1 MRTFILKVI
10 EKVIYSRMFGPIR
23 EFYVGLIQYRE
34 TETLLLNDHLME
46 LQLRELESNYPIE
59 NFRIK
64 LTPNHSLIK
73 NENFHPLY
81 NQFPKFLVSLLQPG
95 SIVLEVG
102 ANVGDN
108 LARMVSSRRDLQY
121 IPIEPVEEY
130 YKFLLK
136 NIEIFRITDSV
147 LITPLNKAIAS
158 NLEISEFEIK
168 EGTAKA
174 VISQTSKTKI
184 ETLTLDHIVSS
195 QNHQKVGLIFTDT
208 DGFDYDVIYSAKK
221 IIDASH
227 PVIFF
232 EFMCTSNEVLNE
244 YQKLLEYLEEK
255 KYIDFAIFDNFGN
268 LMSRESKK
276 SDVLNLAQYAF
287 LQNCNVG
294 TRTIYYLDVL
304 TWTEKN
310 HDMIN
315 EVISDYIAEAEKSV
329 K

>member
-1 MRTFILKVI
+1 
-10 EKVIYSRMFGPIR
+10 
-23 EFYVGLIQYRE
+23 
-34 TETLLLNDHLME
+34 ME

-64 LTPNHSLIK
+64 LTPNHSLVK
-73 NENFHPLY
+73 NVNNHPLY

-95 SIVLEVG
+95 TVVLEVG
-102 ANVGDN
+102 TNVGDN
-108 LARMVSSRRDLQY
+108 LARMISSRGDLQY
-121 IPIEPVEEY
+121 VPIEPIEEY

-136 NIEIFRITDSV
+136 NIEIFKNQIPV
-147 LITPLNKAIAS
+147 LITPLNVTIAS
-158 NLEISEFEIK
+158 KLEISEFEIS

-174 VISQTSKTKI
+174 IINQTNETKI
-184 ETLTLDHIVSS
+184 ETVTLDQTVSAQDHRRVS
-195 QNHQKVGLIFTDT
+195 LIFTDT
-208 DGFDYDVIYSAKK
+208 DGFDYDVIYSAEE

-232 EFMCTSNEVLNE
+232 EFMCTSNEILNE
-244 YQKLLEYLEEK
+244 YQKLLEYLDEK
-255 KYIDFAIFDNFGN
+255 NYVDFAIFDNFGN
-268 LMSRESKK
+268 LMSKESKK

-304 TWTEKN
+304 TWTAKN

-315 EVISDYIAEAEKSV
+315 EVISKFIVEAEKSA

>member
-1 MRTFILKVI
+1 MRTFILKVV
-10 EKVIYSRMFGPIR
+10 EKVLYSSIFAPIR
-23 EFYVGLIQYRE
+23 EFYVGLIQQRE
-34 TETLLLNDHLME
+34 TEKLLLNDHWME
-46 LQLRELESNYPIE
+46 LKLRELESNYPIE
-59 NFRIK
+59 SFSIE
-64 LTPNHSLIK
+64 LTPNHSLVKHGNI
-73 NENFHPLY
+73 HPLY
-81 NQFPKFLVSLLQPG
+81 NSFPKFLVSLLEPG
-95 SIVLEVG
+95 TIILEVG

-108 LARMVSSRRDLQY
+108 LARMVSSRKDLQY
-121 IPIEPVEEY
+121 IPIEPIEEY

-136 NIEIFRITDSV
+136 NIEIFRNQVPV

-158 NLEISEFEIK
+158 KLEISEFEIK

-174 VISQTSKTKI
+174 IINQTSKTKI
-184 ETLTLDHIVSS
+184 ETVTLDQTISS
-195 QNHQKVGLIFTDT
+195 QNYQKVGLIFTDT
-208 DGFDYDVIYSAKK
+208 DGFDYDVIYSAKE
-221 IIDASH
+221 IIDTSH

-244 YQKLLEYLEEK
+244 YRKLLEYLDEK
-255 KYIDFAIFDNFGN
+255 NYVDFAIFDNFGN

-304 TWTEKN
+304 TWTAKN

-315 EVISDYIAEAEKSV
+315 EVISAYIAEAEKSV